1 MRKTTITAIAGRV
14 LAATLFA
21 CLTVIAIPRNAFGQ
35 KDNSASGLTSL
46 LTPTTAVVHKKNSF
60 TVVNGV
66 NVRNRALKDFVKS
79 NKQAT
84 NVAWYEDSNGG
95 FLAHF
100 FTPEKDT
107 KVSYDK
113 KGNWLYNFC
122 TYHEDNLPF
131 DVRDLVKRKYY
142 DWDIVLCY
150 VYEIDGGPVYIIK
163 MENAKAYK
171 TVKVVNGDMEETQN
185 YNKI

>member
-66 NVRNRALKDFVKS
+66 NVRNRALRILLNQI
-79 NKQAT
+79 NKQ
-84 NVAWYEDSNGG
+84 
-95 FLAHF
+95 
-100 FTPEKDT
+100 P
-107 KVSYDK
+107 
-113 KGNWLYNFC
+113 
-122 TYHEDNLPF
+122 
-131 DVRDLVKRKYY
+131 
-142 DWDIVLCY
+142 
-150 VYEIDGGPVYIIK
+150 
-163 MENAKAYK
+163 M
-171 TVKVVNGDMEETQN
+171 
-185 YNKI
+185 